1 MDLSLYVAFIGA
13 VVALALL
20 PGPNMALIVANSVAW
35 GPRYGLLTLVGTST
49 ALMVQLA
56 VTGLGLTELLRSAG
70 SAFEV
75 LRWVGVGYLLLLGI
89 MQWRAAV
96 TDLTQVQAEPRS
108 PRAIVARAAFVSL
121 TNPKTLL
128 FFAAFFPQ
136 FISTDHPAGP
146 QVALLSLT
154 FLVVI
159 VMVDSC
165 FALLAGRARGLLARH
180 GRLRNRISG
189 GLLVGAGLGLAAVR
203 GK

>member
-1 MDLSLYVAFIGA
+1 MDPGLYAAFIGA
-13 VVALALL
+13 VVALAVL
-20 PGPNMALIVANSVAW
+20 PGPNMALIVANSVAY
-35 GPRYGLLTLVGTST
+35 GPRYGMLTLAGTSA
-49 ALMVQLA
+49 ALMLQLA

-75 LRWVGVGYLLLLGI
+75 LRWVGVGYLLLLGVV
-89 MQWRAAV
+89 QWRAAV
-96 TDLTQVQAEPRS
+96 VDLTQVRPEPRS
-108 PRAIVARAAFVSL
+108 VRAILVRAAFVAL

-136 FISTDHPAGP
+136 FISTAYAPGP

-159 VMVDSC
+159 VAVDSC
-165 FALLAGRARGLLARH
+165 WALLAGRARRLLARH

>member
-1 MDLSLYVAFIGA
+1 MDLSLYLTFVGA
-13 VVALALL
+13 VVALGLL

-35 GPRYGLLTLVGTST
+35 GPRYGMLTMVGTST
-49 ALMVQLA
+49 ALMLQLA

-75 LRWVGVGYLLLLGI
+75 LRWVGVGYLLLLGVV
-89 MQWRAAV
+89 QWRAAV
-96 TDLTQVQAEPRS
+96 VDLTQVRAEPRS
-108 PRAIVARAAFVSL
+108 PRAIVGRAVFVSL

-128 FFAAFFPQ
+128 FSAAFFPQ
-136 FISTDHPAGP
+136 FISTAHPPGP
-146 QVALLSLT
+146 QVAVLAAT
-154 FLVVI
+154 QLVAAI
-159 VMVDSC
+159 AIDSG

>member
-1 MDLSLYVAFIGA
+1 MDLGLYAAFIGA
-13 VVALALL
+13 VVALAVL
-20 PGPNMALIVANSVAW
+20 PGPNMALIVANSVAY
-35 GPRYGLLTLVGTST
+35 GPRYGMLTLAGTSA
-49 ALMVQLA
+49 ALMLQLA

-75 LRWVGVGYLLLLGI
+75 LRWIGVGYLLLLGV

-96 TDLTQVQAEPRS
+96 VDLTQVRPEPRS
-108 PRAIVARAAFVSL
+108 VRAILVRAAFVSL

-136 FISTDHPAGP
+136 FISTAHAPEP

-159 VMVDSC
+159 VAVDSC
-165 FALLAGRARGLLARH
+165 WALLAGRARRLLARH

>member
-1 MDLSLYVAFIGA
+1 
-13 VVALALL
+13 
-20 PGPNMALIVANSVAW
+20 
-35 GPRYGLLTLVGTST
+35 
-49 ALMVQLA
+49 
-56 VTGLGLTELLRSAG
+56 
-70 SAFEV
+70 
-75 LRWVGVGYLLLLGI
+75 
-89 MQWRAAV
+89 V
-96 TDLTQVQAEPRS
+96 TDLTQVRAEPRS

-136 FISTDHPAGP
+136 FISTAHPAGP

>member
-1 MDLSLYVAFIGA
+1 MDLGLYAAFVGA

-20 PGPNMALIVANSVAW
+20 PGPNVALVVANSVAY
-35 GPRYGLLTLVGTST
+35 GPRYGMLTLAGTSA
-49 ALMVQLA
+49 ALMLQLA

-75 LRWVGVGYLLLLGI
+75 LRWVGVGYLLLLGVI
-89 MQWRAAV
+89 QWRAAV
-96 TDLTQVQAEPRS
+96 VDLTQVRPEPRS
-108 PRAIVARAAFVSL
+108 VRAILVRAAFVSL

-136 FISTDHPAGP
+136 FISTAHPPGP
-146 QVALLSLT
+146 QVVLLSLT

-159 VMVDSC
+159 VAVDSC
-165 FALLAGRARGLLARH
+165 WALLAGRARKLLARH

-189 GLLVGAGLGLAAVR
+189 GLLVGAGLGLAAVH

>member
-1 MDLSLYVAFIGA
+1 MDLGLYAAFIGA
-13 VVALALL
+13 VVALAVL
-20 PGPNMALIVANSVAW
+20 PGPNMALIVANSVAY
-35 GPRYGLLTLVGTST
+35 GPRYGMLTLAGTSA
-49 ALMVQLA
+49 ALMLQLA

-75 LRWVGVGYLLLLGI
+75 LRWIGVGYLLLLGVV
-89 MQWRAAV
+89 QWRAAV
-96 TDLTQVQAEPRS
+96 VDLTQVRPEPRS
-108 PRAIVARAAFVSL
+108 VRAILVRAAFVAL

-136 FISTDHPAGP
+136 FISTAHPPGP

-159 VMVDSC
+159 VAVDSC
-165 FALLAGRARGLLARH
+165 WALLAGRARRLLARH